1 MKTVHLTLISS
12 LIVLTSAQLPAE
24 ESSYL
29 SQAAPAATVDFSL
42 TANQQSLR
50 DPAKTDMFTITLSDR
65 QVMTDFTVTCQAG
78 KSAWGGLVRKDEACE
93 VKGKGSVL
101 NPSTG
106 AKLPRTQYMGG
117 YTVQAKQDG
126 YTDLSTIKVN
136 YLALGKT
143 QPSTATF
150 GGAAVMLP
158 ESPAPSATQ
167 LRDRL
172 MRRLS
177 TTATGGEGVTVN
189 SAIDSVRL
197 ENGTT
202 PSAGL
207 PSDKGCSWNGDMIYA
222 YATESWIMDLTARC
236 GEKTF
241 ALQGNMAWI
250 DVENE
255 RDHNAK
261 YVLTLTL
268 PSDTASSDADLFMTA
283 SGDDE
288 LFAGANGITG
298 TIKMQQSDKVKIE
311 IEPGVMDDVATQ
323 MKATAT
329 FTGTGV
335 PIELVRSFGT
345 LVSVFVRTFFGA

>member
-1 MKTVHLTLISS
+1 MKSIHLALVSALSVLAS
-12 LIVLTSAQLPAE
+12 LPLSAE
-24 ESSYL
+24 ESYFT
-29 SQAAPAATVDFSL
+29 QAAPAATVEFSL
-42 TANQQSLR
+42 TANQQSIR
-50 DPAKTDMFTITLSDR
+50 DPAQNDVFSIRLADR
-65 QVMTDFTVTCQAG
+65 QVETDFTVTCQAG

-93 VKGKGSVL
+93 VKGKGSVI
-101 NPSTG
+101 NPKTA
-106 AKLPRTQYMGG
+106 AKLPRTQYLGG

-126 YTDLSTIKVN
+126 YTDLSSIRVN
-136 YLALGKT
+136 YLALGKI
-143 QPSTATF
+143 QPSMGAF
-150 GGAAVMLP
+150 GGTAIMLP
-158 ESPAPSATQ
+158 ENPTPSAAQ

-172 MRRLS
+172 LQRLS
-177 TTATGGEGVTVN
+177 STATGGEGVTVN

-197 ENGTT
+197 DNGST

-207 PSDKGCSWNGDMIYA
+207 PSDPGCTWNGDMVYA

-236 GEKTF
+236 GDKTF
-241 ALQGNMAWI
+241 TLQGNMAWI

-255 RDHNAK
+255 RDYNAK

-268 PSDTASSDADLFMTA
+268 PSAAASSDADLFMTA
-283 SGDDE
+283 SGDDD
-288 LFAGANGITG
+288 LFAGANGISG

-345 LVSVFVRTFFGA
+345 LVSVFARTFFGA